1 MSPKFKRIMQST
13 LAPAF
18 GVQSHRNRAK
28 DSDEGNAGWFLAAGI
43 PFTVIFIVT
52 VLPVVNLVVA

>member
-1 MSPKFKRIMQST
+1 MSWKFKRFMQST
-13 LAPAF
+13 LAAAF
-18 GVQSHRNRAK
+18 GAQSHRNRAK